1 MPLHAFS
8 PADRLLLGP
17 GPANVH
23 PRVLRAL
30 STPVL
35 GHLDPQF
42 LLLLSQI
49 SDLLRIAYRTRNEW
63 TFAVSGTG
71 SAGMEAVASS
81 LTEPQ
86 DRVLVC
92 VAGYF
97 GARMQEVF
105 RRCGA
110 EVVTVDAPWGQP
122 VDPEDVAR
130 AIRKTAPR
138 IVAVVHA
145 ETSTGVLQPLEEI
158 RAAART
164 HGALLVVDA
173 VTSFGGVPL
182 EVDRLGLDAV
192 FACTQKCL
200 GAPPGMSPVT
210 LSEAAV
216 RKIQARRVPVQSYYL
231 DLGLLWGYWSGNGYH
246 HTMSATLIYALWE
259 ALCLLVEEGV
269 EARWTRHERVGRAL
283 QAGLEAMGLALF
295 AAEAY
300 RLPVLTTVRVP
311 EGVDGERVRSRLLE
325 EFGIEIGAGFGELR
339 NHIWRIG
346 TMGYNAQPRTV
357 LLLLSAL
364 ETVLQKEGFRVPQ
377 GAGVAAALEVLENA
391 HESGS
396 RNPKSLL
403 IR

>member
-1 MPLHAFS
+1 MEVVMEIGDFR

-30 STPVL
+30 GTPVL

-42 LLLLSQI
+42 LSTLAEVT
-49 SDLLRIAYRTRNEW
+49 DLLRAAYRTCNEW

-81 LTEPQ
+81 LTEPG

-97 GARMQEVF
+97 GDRMREVF

-110 EVVTVDAPWGQP
+110 EVATVESPWGKP
-122 VDPEDVAR
+122 VDPEDAAR
-130 AIRKTAPR
+130 VIQEVRPR
-138 IVAVVHA
+138 IVGVVHA

-158 RAAART
+158 RDIARAY
-164 HGALLVVDA
+164 GALLVVDA

-182 EVDRLGLDAV
+182 EVDRAGLDSV

-216 RKIQARRVPVQSYYL
+216 RKIQGRRRPVQSYYF

-246 HTMSATLIYALWE
+246 HTMSATMIYALRE
-259 ALCLLVEEGV
+259 ALRILLEEGL
-269 EARWTRHERVGRAL
+269 EARWARHERVGRAL
-283 QAGLEAMGLALF
+283 QAGLQAMGLELF
-295 AAEAY
+295 AAEGY

-311 EGVDGERVRSRLLE
+311 EGVDGERVRRRLLE
-325 EFGIEIGAGFGELR
+325 EFDIEIGAGFGSFR

-346 TMGYNAQPRTV
+346 TMGYNAQPRIV
-357 LLLLSAL
+357 LLLLSSL
-364 ETVLQKEGFRVPQ
+364 EAVLREEGFRVPP
-377 GAGVAAALEVLENA
+377 GAGVEAALE
-391 HESGS
+391 
-396 RNPKSLL
+396 LL
-403 IR
+403 GER